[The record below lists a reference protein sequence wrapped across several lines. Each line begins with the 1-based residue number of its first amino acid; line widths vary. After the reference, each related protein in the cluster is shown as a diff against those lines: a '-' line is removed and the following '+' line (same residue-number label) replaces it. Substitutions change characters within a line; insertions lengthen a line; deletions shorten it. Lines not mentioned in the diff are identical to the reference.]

1 MVKLY
6 STHCPQCI
14 MLEGLLKKKNV
25 DFELVNVT
33 PEEVKEMGYSSVPL
47 LEVDGKI
54 FTFIDARTW
63 VNKQ

>member
-6 STHCPQCI
+6 STHCPKCI

-47 LEVDGKI
+47 LEVNGKI
-54 FTFIDARTW
+54 FTFVDARTW